1 MAVLGYLQKF
11 KRGLWFGFGLHFQ
24 HDFFLKIFLYYQ
36 FSGIQCDNFIPSQ
49 DIKQNMLLSSYLDK
63 TLNFIFDHPP
73 RQ

>member
-11 KRGLWFGFGLHFQ
+11 KRGLWPSFGLHFQ